1 MVYNSGQPGIDAV
14 RKQAG
19 NLLTTDYLDADITEN
34 INAAFSQIQ
43 MALDRTLTT
52 PLVSTDVEYGFVKK
66 LEAKIA
72 QKECLKPYGGPDNL
86 ERIRELEAEIATDL
100 KFLEEN
106 VQNVVSTITSA
117 MHVYTPAALTYPKNP
132 DAAVYRS
139 IKGGSSSA
147 LPYVLE

>member
-1 MVYNSGQPGIDAV
+1 MVYNSAQSGIDAV

-34 INAAFSQIQ
+34 INAAYSQIQ
-43 MALDRTLTT
+43 MALDRSLTN
-52 PLVSTDVEYGFVKK
+52 PLVSTDVEYGFLKK
-66 LEAKIA
+66 LESKMAA
-72 QKECLKPYGGPDNL
+72 KECLKPYGAEFLPKIQDL
-86 ERIRELEAEIATDL
+86 DREIAADL
-100 KFLEEN
+100 AFLSAN
-106 VQNVVSTITSA
+106 IQNVVPTIAST

-132 DAAVYRS
+132 DATVYRS